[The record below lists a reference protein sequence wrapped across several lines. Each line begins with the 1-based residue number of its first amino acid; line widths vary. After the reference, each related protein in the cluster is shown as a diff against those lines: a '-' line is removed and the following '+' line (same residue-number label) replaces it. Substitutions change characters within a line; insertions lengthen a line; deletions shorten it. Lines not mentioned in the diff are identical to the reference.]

1 MDWEGRTCPW
11 EILSS
16 ADVIPPPWSWSW
28 SNGDKPKLYGLFTV
42 GERGAHQESK
52 EDPLAQNLF
61 AFLPQCTFAIATVLA
76 TCYPELSTPSETL
89 RGQSVQPH
97 RHLSDHFPL
106 RAEGRYLLSIVAR
119 WKKKFF
125 LMFKFK
131 CWGLA
136 GNPEFH
142 SERDLVGTALLH
154 CLDLCV
160 WAVFRVPSGPWPGV
174 TLTFIKTLSC

>member
-136 GNPEFH
+136 GNPRIFILKGILLELP
-142 SERDLVGTALLH
+142 SCTALTSVSEL
-154 CLDLCV
+154 
-160 WAVFRVPSGPWPGV
+160 FSGSPLAPDQELPWP
-174 TLTFIKTLSC
+174 S